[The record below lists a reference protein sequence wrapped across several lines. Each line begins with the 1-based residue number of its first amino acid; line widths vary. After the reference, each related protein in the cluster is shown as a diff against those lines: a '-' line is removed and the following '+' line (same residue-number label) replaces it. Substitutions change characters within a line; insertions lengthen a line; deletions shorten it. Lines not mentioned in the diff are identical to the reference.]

1 MKLQLNEIKNMDL
14 SYVETFFPKKFK
26 EHQINIQS
34 DLNTGNEKGEHY
46 KLLSYI
52 SSLITNETIL
62 DLGTRDGLSALV
74 LAKNGQNKVISYDLE
89 KKPEEMLMFEHLLPN
104 LEFKQM
110 NVFDEDLNVFKNSKV
125 IFMDLDPH
133 DGHQEKKMIE
143 LLNSIKWKG
152 ILIADDIEWFPGMKD
167 WFNNVN
173 KTKYNVTKWG
183 HGSGTGIIDFGGDLE
198 VLDL

>member
-1 MKLQLNEIKNMDL
+1 MKIQLNEIKNTDL

-52 SSLITNETIL
+52 SSLISNETIL

-74 LAKNGQNKVISYDLE
+74 LAKNGQNKIISYDLE
-89 KKPEEMLMFEHLLPN
+89 NKPEEMITFEHLVPN

-110 NVFDEDLNVFKNSKV
+110 NVFHEDLNVFRNSKV

-133 DGHQEKKMIE
+133 DGYQEKRMVE
-143 LLNSIKWKG
+143 LLDSIEWKG

-167 WFNNVN
+167 WYDNLN

-183 HGSGTGIIDFGGDLE
+183 HGSGTGIIDFGGNLE
-198 VLDL
+198 VLGL

>member
-14 SYVETFFPKKFK
+14 SYIETFFPKKFK

-62 DLGTRDGLSALV
+62 ELGTRDGLSALV
-74 LAKNGQNKVISYDLE
+74 LAKNGQNKVITYDLQN
-89 KKPEEMLMFEHLLPN
+89 KPEEMDTFEHLVPN

-110 NVFDEDLNVFKNSKV
+110 NVFHEDLNVLKNSKI

-133 DGHQEKKMIE
+133 DGNQEKRMVE
-143 LLNSIKWKG
+143 LLDSIEWKG
-152 ILIADDIEWFPGMKD
+152 ILIADDIEWFPEMKN
-167 WFNNVN
+167 WYNNLN
-173 KTKYNVTKWG
+173 KKKYNVTKWG
-183 HGSGTGIIDFGGDLE
+183 HGSGTGIIDFSENLE
-198 VLDL
+198 ILDL